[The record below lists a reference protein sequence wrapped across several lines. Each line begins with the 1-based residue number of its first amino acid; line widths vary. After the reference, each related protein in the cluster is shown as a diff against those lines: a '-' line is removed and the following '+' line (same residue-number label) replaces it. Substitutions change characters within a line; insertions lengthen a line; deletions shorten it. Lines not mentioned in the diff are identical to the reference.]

1 MRRVP
6 AHLSHTMTRDHFP
19 TTHATWLSERVGV
32 ANDEV
37 ARHVMERYF
46 EPLRASVKGSS
57 LRTFGDSADLVNDFF
72 AARLGDSN
80 YLERWLESGLPLRR
94 WLLNG
99 LLLHVRNRAI
109 AESRRRA
116 RGDAGVGGDA
126 PAAEAL
132 SGAQAAE
139 PEALHALERAW
150 AIGLVTEA
158 HDRVRVGLVA
168 EHRENWWECFRL
180 HVLHGL
186 PYADACPMA
195 GVSQANGANIVRAVS
210 RRLAAMLAELLARD
224 GVAEADIDAELEVIQ
239 RLVQR

>member
-1 MRRVP
+1 MTEGT
-6 AHLSHTMTRDHFP
+6 STRDHFP

-46 EPLRASVKGSS
+46 EPLRAYVKGSS
-57 LRTFGDSADLVNDFF
+57 LRNFGDSADLVNDFF
-72 AARLGDSN
+72 AARLGDAN
-80 YLERWLESGLPLRR
+80 YLERWIASGLPLRR

-116 RGDAGVGGDA
+116 RGDMGVGGESGGTPGDLA
-126 PAAEAL
+126 ASTEPAAMA
-132 SGAQAAE
+132 
-139 PEALHALERAW
+139 ALERAW
-150 AIGLVTEA
+150 AIALVTEA
-158 HDRVRVGLVA
+158 HDRVRAGLVA

-195 GVSQANGANIVRAVS
+195 GVATVHGANIVRTVS
-210 RRLAAMLAELLARD
+210 KRLAAMLAELLSREGVRD
-224 GVAEADIDAELEVIQ
+224 EDIDAELEVIQ
-239 RLVQR
+239 RLVRGGEA

>member
-1 MRRVP
+1 
-6 AHLSHTMTRDHFP
+6 MTEGTPTREHFP

-46 EPLRASVKGSS
+46 EPLRAYVKGSS
-57 LRTFGDSADLVNDFF
+57 LRNFGDSADLVNDFF
-72 AARLGDSN
+72 AARLGDAT
-80 YLERWLESGLPLRR
+80 YLERWLSSGLPLRR

-116 RGDAGVGGDA
+116 RGDAGVGGESFGASGDVAASTEPDA
-126 PAAEAL
+126 LA
-132 SGAQAAE
+132 
-139 PEALHALERAW
+139 ALERAW
-150 AIGLVTEA
+150 AIALVTEA
-158 HDRVRVGLVA
+158 HDRVRAGLVA

-186 PYADACPMA
+186 PYADACPIA
-195 GVSQANGANIVRAVS
+195 GVPTSNGANIVRAVS
-210 RRLAAMLAELLARD
+210 RRLAAMLAEQLSRE
-224 GVAEADIDAELEVIQ
+224 GVADADLDAELEVIQ
-239 RLVQR
+239 RLVRGGDA